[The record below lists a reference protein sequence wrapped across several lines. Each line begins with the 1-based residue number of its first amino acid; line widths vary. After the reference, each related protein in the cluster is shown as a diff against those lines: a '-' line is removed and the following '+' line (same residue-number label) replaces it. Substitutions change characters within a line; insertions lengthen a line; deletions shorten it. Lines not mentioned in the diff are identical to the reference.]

1 MLSLFSLLV
10 APAIQQ
16 DLFVQPVSQVPSPGR
31 VVQYIQYGDA
41 FSTGW
46 ELDNQG
52 RKQAMRYSHPLAS
65 QNGIELE
72 LGAFVPGG
80 ESAGIGVDVV
90 GHVVGWAEDL
100 VQGVQLRRPFYFD
113 DQNGL
118 QLIDLPQASEGWATG
133 IAIFGHSAA
142 GTMRR
147 ADGLLQAW
155 YVSLHPAASQAVPL
169 STPAGWESEALVMR
183 QDNGVAPLL
192 VGGLVRDPSGREF
205 AAVWGESSNALT
217 ILPIPGTGNA
227 RLTGLSNSDFSWAK
241 ACGYFLDA
249 AGHEQCFVL
258 ELNDPVNS
266 FVALPSLGGS
276 WTRPT
281 DMDNFSVWGAS
292 ENSQGQSRA
301 FEFTLDGQAME
312 DLNDRA
318 NTPPAV
324 ALTQVT
330 SSGFGLI
337 HSYDLEVNGVQYG
350 AFSQTVGMSA
360 WPLDSGA
367 PTNLSMFSGPK
378 GSPVAFVFGFTA
390 GSTSVN
396 GFPGLFVD
404 IAQAKIA
411 ARGRTDSTGSFV
423 QTLQVPAGA
432 AGLTVLIQA
441 VVPNHSITTSVKIVT
456 FE

>member
-1 MLSLFSLLV
+1 M
-10 APAIQQ
+10 
-16 DLFVQPVSQVPSPGR
+16 
-31 VVQYIQYGDA
+31 QYIQYGDA

-318 NTPPAV
+318 NTPPTV

-330 SSGFGLI
+330 SSGFGQI

>member
-1 MLSLFSLLV
+1 MLSLFSLLL

-16 DLFVQPVSQVPSPGR
+16 DLFIQPVSQVPSPGR

-52 RKQAMRYSHPLAS
+52 RKQAMRYSNPLAS

-80 ESAGIGVDVV
+80 ESAGLGVDVV

-100 VQGVQLRRPFYFD
+100 VQGVQLRRPFFFD

-133 IAIFGHSAA
+133 ISTFGHSAA

-155 YVSLHPAASQAVPL
+155 YVELWPVMSQAVPL
-169 STPAGWESEALVMR
+169 STPAGWESEALVMK
-183 QDNGVAPLL
+183 QDNGSSPML

-205 AAVWGESSNALT
+205 AAVWGGPNGME
-217 ILPIPGTGNA
+217 ILPTPGTGNA
-227 RLTGLSNSDFSWAK
+227 RLTGLSGSEHSWDK

-249 AGHEQCFVL
+249 AGHEQGFAL

-266 FVALPSLGGS
+266 FVALPNLGGS

-281 DMDNFSVWGAS
+281 CMDRWFVWGAS

-378 GSPVAFVFGFTA
+378 GSPVAFMFGFTA

-396 GFPGLFVD
+396 GFPGLIVD

-411 ARGRTDSTGSFV
+411 ARGQTDSTGSFT

-441 VVPNHSITTSVKIVT
+441 VVPNHSITTSVKTVT

>member
-1 MLSLFSLLV
+1 M
-10 APAIQQ
+10 
-16 DLFVQPVSQVPSPGR
+16 
-31 VVQYIQYGDA
+31 QYIAYGDA

-52 RKQAMRYSHPLAS
+52 RKQGVRYSYPLGS
-65 QNGIELE
+65 QNGIKLE

-80 ESAGIGVDVV
+80 ASAGLGVNV
-90 GHVVGWAEDL
+90 GGEVVGWAEDL
-100 VQGVQLRRPFYFD
+100 VQGVQLRRPFIFRN
-113 DQNGL
+113 QTGF

-155 YVSLHPAASQAVPL
+155 YVDLWPVMSQAVPL
-169 STPAGWESEALVMR
+169 STPTGWESEALVMR
-183 QDNGVAPLL
+183 QDSGVAPLL

-205 AAVWGESSNALT
+205 AAVWGGPNGME
-217 ILPIPGTGNA
+217 ILSTPGTGNA
-227 RLTGLSNSDFSWAK
+227 RLTGLSGSEHSSGK

-249 AGHEQCFVL
+249 SGHEQGFAL

-281 DMDNFSVWGAS
+281 CMDRWFVWGAS

-301 FEFTLDGQAME
+301 FEFTLDSQAME

-330 SSGFGLI
+330 SSGFGSI

-350 AFSQTVGMSA
+350 AFSQTVGMNA

-367 PTNLSMFSGPK
+367 PTNLSMSSGPK
-378 GSPVAFVFGFTA
+378 GSPVAFMFGFTA

-404 IAQAKIA
+404 IAQAKMA
-411 ARGRTDSTGSFV
+411 ARGQTDSTGSFT

-441 VVPNHSITTSVKIVT
+441 VIPSHSITTSVTTVT